1 MPFKIPFIISAF
13 VFFILIFY
21 DPSTVSKP
29 FTSPIDPAKEDLSRI
44 DYPSLRTLKWKP
56 YFMRPQ
62 DTLENLFGD
71 NWVYVARFN
80 RIDRRHAYPGLTI
93 RVPENIRAIRNYTPM
108 PAVYEPALHHEK
120 YILINQSEQWLGAY
134 EFGKLKFSM
143 PAATGINGH
152 LTPNGVFIVDAR
164 HRDHTSSLYKTEDQ
178 EEQYPMDYA
187 FRFHVDSDNVAYWIH
202 ARDLPGKPASHG
214 CVGVYDETMQN
225 RVYGIPEEP
234 VLNDAQK
241 LYDWAVGE
249 SDYEDDQGDLELL
262 EDGPIVEVTGKNP
275 EYKAALPRTLSVSGE
290 RERYSRFSWKAIRN
304 LI

>member
-1 MPFKIPFIISAF
+1 MLLKKPFIPCLIVF
-13 VFFILIFY
+13 VALIVHG
-21 DPSTVSKP
+21 PATVSEP
-29 FTSPIDPAKEDLSRI
+29 SASPSDPAKEDLSRI
-44 DYPSLRTLKWKP
+44 DYPSLRTIKSKP
-56 YFMRPQ
+56 YFLRPQ

-93 RVPENIRAIRNYTPM
+93 RVPENIVEIKKYTPM
-108 PAVYEPALHHEK
+108 PAFYEPALHYEK
-120 YILINQSEQWLGAY
+120 YILINLTEQWIGAY

-143 PAATGINGH
+143 PAATGTGGH
-152 LTPNGVFIVDAR
+152 LTPTGVFCVDAR
-164 HRDHTSSLYKTEDQ
+164 HRAHTSSLYKTEDQ

-187 FRFHVDSDNVAYWIH
+187 FRFYVGEDNVAYWIH

-225 RVYGIPEEP
+225 RVYGIPEDP
-234 VLNDAQK
+234 VLNDAKK

-249 SDYEDDQGDLELL
+249 NDYEDDQGDLELL
-262 EDGPIVEVTGKNP
+262 EDGPTVEVTGKNP
-275 EYKAALPRTLSVSGE
+275 NYITTLQRPLSVSGD
-290 RERYSRFSWKAIRN
+290 RDKCSRFSWKALLN